1 MAQVELT
8 EHERGYFKKMFDLYD
23 TDKSGAIG
31 LSELRNLSKHL
42 GVELTEEEV
51 IQSVRSI
58 GVLSEPEDIDLAF
71 PQFVSWLQNA
81 NANDEFALLK
91 AKITAKGNKALNNEQ
106 IARLK
111 EVFDEFDADGSG
123 SIDAGELRNVFLSMG
138 QEASVEEMSQMIAGV
153 DDDDSGE
160 IEFNEFMVLM
170 CSNFGS
176 RSFEEDMREA
186 FEMLDPDISGK
197 VDVATLK
204 KMMTEVTG
212 GLLTDQEVSDIVAA
226 IDGGSLKEAEVE
238 YMKWESLWE
247 ACREDMG

>member
-1 MAQVELT
+1 MAVAELT
-8 EHERGYFKKMFDLYD
+8 EHERAYFKKMFDLYD

-42 GVELTEEEV
+42 GVEMSEQHILA
-51 IQSVRSI
+51 SVRSI
-58 GVLSEPEDIDLAF
+58 GVHADGEDIDLAF
-71 PQFVSWLQNA
+71 PQFVMWLHNA
-81 NANDEFALLK
+81 SSAGDEFALLK

-111 EVFDEFDADGSG
+111 EVFDHFDADGSG
-123 SIDAGELRNVFLSMG
+123 SIDAGELRNVFQSMG
-138 QEASVEEMSQMIAGV
+138 TEVSEQEMEDMIAGV
-153 DDDDSGE
+153 DDDGSGQ
-160 IEFNEFMVLM
+160 IEFQEFMVLM

-186 FEMLDPDISGK
+186 FTQLDPDSTGK
-197 VDVATLK
+197 LDVKKLK
-204 KMMTEVTG
+204 SMMKELTG
-212 GLLTDQEVSDIVAA
+212 GLLSDQEIADIITS
-226 IDGGSLKEAEVE
+226 IDGSGPVDDVE